1 MEEAFKHC
9 HKHLGDNV
17 TILYDNHVPESM
29 KKMVEV
35 AGGAWECYEQ
45 TKFVGWEFDKV
56 VAVTT
61 GQGYGYGMHILEL
74 ITRARIHL
82 SVILVRD
89 DDDYASTKKYFQQ
102 AANLGLIDMVEMVQ
116 PSAEA
121 VEISQ
126 GDHEADVYEGEE
138 EIEDETVEEVDDK
151 AKEKISC
158 MSGCCTS

>member
-1 MEEAFKHC
+1 
-9 HKHLGDNV
+9 
-17 TILYDNHVPESM
+17 
-29 KKMVEV
+29 
-35 AGGAWECYEQ
+35 
-45 TKFVGWEFDKV
+45 
-56 VAVTT
+56 
-61 GQGYGYGMHILEL
+61 MHILEL

-82 SVILVRD
+82 CVILVRD

-102 AANLGLIDMVEMVQ
+102 AADLGLVEMMQ

-138 EIEDETVEEVDDK
+138 EIEDKTVEEVDDK
-151 AKEKISC
+151 AKGKISC